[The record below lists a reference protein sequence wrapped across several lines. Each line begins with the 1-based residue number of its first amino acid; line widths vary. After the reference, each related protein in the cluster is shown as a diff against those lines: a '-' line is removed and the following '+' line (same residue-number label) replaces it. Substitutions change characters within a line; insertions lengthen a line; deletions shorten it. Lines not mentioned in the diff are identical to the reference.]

1 MAAGDHQSGDT
12 WVARVSALLD
22 DVTQTIERLATHIT
36 DTFRNTA
43 TTPDKRRSSGQTS
56 ERGSRPNAGE
66 VPRHAARSS
75 AESRSP
81 SSAVKQVKGTDDTRP
96 PLERL

>member
-1 MAAGDHQSGDT
+1 
-12 WVARVSALLD
+12 LLD
-22 DVTQTIERLATHIT
+22 DVTQTIERLATHLT
-36 DTFRNTA
+36 DTFRNPDTTA
-43 TTPDKRRSSGQTS
+43 DKRRSSRQTG

-66 VPRHAARSS
+66 GPGHAARSS

-81 SSAVKQVKGTDDTRP
+81 SSAVRQVKDTDDTPP